1 VGFRR
6 QHAVECAATSAS
18 TAVSNASLLPKREG
32 ISVRKVPY
40 DQTRLNLRSVD
51 HLIALMSPLARTI
64 SWLAGD
70 ACTDPGMMGPEV
82 RDAIEVPSS
91 SLNLYLCVPAPM
103 HGTFSLKHRE
113 QEGFV

>member
-1 VGFRR
+1 M
-6 QHAVECAATSAS
+6 ECASTSAS

-32 ISVRKVPY
+32 ISVRKIPY

-51 HLIALMSPLARTI
+51 RLIELISPLARTI
-64 SWLAGD
+64 SWLAGE
-70 ACTDPGMMGPEV
+70 AGTDPFVVDLEV

-103 HGTFSLKHRE
+103 HGTSNLAHRE
-113 QEGFV
+113 QEGLA